1 MIPLLLLL
9 IAIALAFGFGFV
21 ARWLFIL
28 AAILFAVWATGFFVG
43 RRRWYRW

>member
-9 IAIALAFGFGFV
+9 IAIALVFGLGFL

-28 AAILFAVWATGFFVG
+28 AAILFTVWVIGFFVG

>member
-9 IAIALAFGFGFV
+9 IVIALVFGLAFV

-28 AAILFAVWATGFFVG
+28 AAILFAVWVIGFFIG
-43 RRRWYRW
+43 SRRWYRW